1 MKENVLL
8 VVDVQKE
15 FVKDNLAY
23 SKIVGYIIR
32 HRRDYDLIIATSF
45 KNTEDSQFAKYLNW
59 TDMQIITP
67 LEFKSD
73 IKLIK
78 NQYGL
83 NSYSTIP
90 RNSHIDV
97 IGMNIDSCV
106 MKVAF
111 DLFDR
116 RFDFSVLTEYCYS
129 SGGKEYYNMAVDIMK
144 RNLGSAIR

>member
-1 MKENVLL
+1 MKEKVLL

-15 FVKDNLAY
+15 FNKNNLDY
-23 SKIVGYIIR
+23 LKLLGFIIK
-32 HRRDYDLIIATSF
+32 HKKDYDLIIATQF
-45 KNTEDSQFAKYLNW
+45 KNTEDSQFSTYLNCD
-59 TDMQIITP
+59 DMQSISP

-73 IKLIK
+73 VKLIK

-83 NSYSTIP
+83 NSYSIIP

-97 IGMNIDSCV
+97 IGTGTDSSI

-129 SGGKEYYNMAVDIMK
+129 PGGEQYHNMAVDIMK
-144 RNLGSAIR
+144 RNLGSAIK